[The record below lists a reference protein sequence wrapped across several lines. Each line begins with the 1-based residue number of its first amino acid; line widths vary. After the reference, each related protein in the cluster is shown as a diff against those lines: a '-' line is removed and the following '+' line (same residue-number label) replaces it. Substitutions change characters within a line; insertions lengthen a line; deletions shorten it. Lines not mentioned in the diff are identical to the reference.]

1 MFHFIISAIYI
12 KKETYFALLYF
23 WTFAQCVLRSL
34 RTYAECCQ
42 KTAIPIISISD
53 CGKLSR
59 TFGQAAG
66 QTTTTGQVSSI
77 YYLPTFIWP
86 NQIEYV
92 FTIQFYL

>member
-1 MFHFIISAIYI
+1 MSLKEGPVKCAIVCD
-12 KKETYFALLYF
+12 KSWDHTYVPYE
-23 WTFAQCVLRSL
+23 
-34 RTYAECCQ
+34 ECCQ
-42 KTAIPIISISD
+42 KTTIPIIYISD
-53 CGKLSR
+53 CGKLKP
-59 TFGQAAG
+59 TFSQAAG